1 MNGLTQ
7 EATAFAPAT
16 IANVAVGFDVLGF
29 AFDDV
34 GDRVTVRRSD
44 SPGVRIASVS
54 GESLPADPQQN
65 TAGVALLS
73 MIEDLDLE
81 QGFEVALQKGI
92 PLSSGLGGSAAS
104 AVGAV
109 VAANHLLE
117 MSRSRE
123 DLLPYALAGEA
134 VASGAAHGDN
144 VVPCLFGGLVAVIP
158 GVSGMTPVH
167 LPVPNLHC
175 VLVRPNIQ
183 LATKAQ
189 RQVLPATISLTE
201 HARQSAY
208 LAGFVSALHTGDV
221 ALMRT
226 TMQDLIVGPCRST
239 AIPGF
244 NGMRSAAMD
253 SGAVGCGIS
262 GSGPTVFAWCDAEIA
277 SSVQDAMLTS
287 LQGQAE
293 SVDSWS
299 GAVGG
304 VGARVV
310 EEL

>member
-1 MNGLTQ
+1 MNRLTQ

-44 SPGVRIASVS
+44 NPGVRIASVS
-54 GESLPADPQQN
+54 GESLPADPQEN

-73 MIEDLDLE
+73 MIEDIDLQE
-81 QGFEVALQKGI
+81 GFDVELQKGI

-117 MSRSRE
+117 RPRSRE

-158 GVSGMTPVH
+158 GASGMTPVH

-201 HARQSAY
+201 HARQSSY

-221 ALMRT
+221 AL
-226 TMQDLIVGPCRST
+226 
-239 AIPGF
+239 
-244 NGMRSAAMD
+244 
-253 SGAVGCGIS
+253 
-262 GSGPTVFAWCDAEIA
+262 
-277 SSVQDAMLTS
+277 
-287 LQGQAE
+287 
-293 SVDSWS
+293 
-299 GAVGG
+299 
-304 VGARVV
+304 
-310 EEL
+310 